1 MIESVKIEDKALLLP
16 LLERIDSKNVE
27 SRFLDIFASSF
38 LKAYVYKEEEKIVSY
53 LLVREEG
60 EEVEIDEV
68 ATLPSEEGKGYA
80 TKLLKEY
87 LSSLEKGCKVF
98 LEVRSKNH
106 RAISLYEKL
115 GFQSYRVRKNY
126 YDDDDAYC
134 YMKVMK

>member
-27 SRFLDIFASSF
+27 SRFFDIFASSF
-38 LKAYVYKEEEKIVSY
+38 LKAYVYKVGEKIVSY

-60 EEVEIDEV
+60 EEVVIDEV

-80 TKLLKEY
+80 TKLLEEY
-87 LSSLEKGCKVF
+87 LSSLEKGSKVF

-115 GFQSYRVRKNY
+115 GFQSYRVRKKY
-126 YDDDDAYC
+126 YDNDDAYC

>member
-38 LKAYVYKEEEKIVSY
+38 LKAYVYKEGEKIVSY

-80 TKLLKEY
+80 TKLLEEY

-106 RAISLYEKL
+106 RAILLYEKL

-126 YDDDDAYC
+126 YDNDDAYC